1 MGRVNFRLLIL
12 YANSL
17 DPDQDRWE
25 KKLILKKKT
34 SRRQQKLGKLPSS
47 QIVKEGFDA
56 LARLHSKSGSHVP
69 YLVTYSC
76 NKYFILM
83 GKKINFY
90 DRHIIIANNIIKS
103 CDKFL
108 WKLYERTCYTY
119 FLHSHLR
126 IRTNNMAN
134 NSVTILETM
143 VNSFTNADELMDFA
157 ATWGLQDSL
166 AVRYKLFQMNT
177 QYDDTFVNEQLESL
191 LQTFLGET
199 EQSANVR
206 MEEDGSIKALFFD
219 KEMEALEQTFLDDGE
234 WNPVTQVH
242 FIFTL

>member
-1 MGRVNFRLLIL
+1 
-12 YANSL
+12 
-17 DPDQDRWE
+17 
-25 KKLILKKKT
+25 
-34 SRRQQKLGKLPSS
+34 
-47 QIVKEGFDA
+47 
-56 LARLHSKSGSHVP
+56 
-69 YLVTYSC
+69 
-76 NKYFILM
+76 M

-108 WKLYERTCYTY
+108 WKLYKGTCYTY
-119 FLHSHLR
+119 FLHSHFR
-126 IRTNNMAN
+126 VRTNNMAN
-134 NSVTILETM
+134 NSVTILETL
-143 VNSFTNADELMDFA
+143 VKELMDFA

-242 FIFTL
+242 LIFTL